1 MNAAK
6 KGDRISDSFSF
17 LWKAEWGVICS
28 QSGARWVIKC
38 LLKIEKS
45 WNPHYTK
52 GDQRRQIELLGY
64 AEGSAVV
71 GQWEF
76 KVFPNFPVFWFPP
89 TVLSCAGA
97 STKKINPSGVNR
109 EWGRRPLIYKK
120 DNGSKGLATWSHL
133 VWKKTVQ
140 HTSAGTK
147 SFSVLV
153 WRATTELTT
162 WEGQQAHNWCQFSHL
177 LAVWSLANY
186 LISPCLRF
194 CFC

>member
-1 MNAAK
+1 MRSSLLTVRGQVGNQM
-6 KGDRISDSFSF
+6 S
-17 LWKAEWGVICS
+17 AEGGEV
-28 QSGARWVIKC
+28 
-38 LLKIEKS
+38 LKSASHK
-45 WNPHYTK
+45 
-52 GDQRRQIELLGY
+52 RRQEKANRTARLRWGLSCI
-64 AEGSAVV
+64 V

-89 TVLSCAGA
+89 AMLSCAGA
-97 STKKINPSGVNR
+97 STKKINPSGVNWETR
-109 EWGRRPLIYKK
+109 KRPLIYKK
-120 DNGSKGLATWSHL
+120 NNGSKGLAAWSQL

-140 HTSAGTK
+140 CTSAGTQ

-162 WEGQQAHNWCQFSHL
+162 WGGKQAHNWCQFSYL

-194 CFC
+194 CFCYMKHLCLPGRAVLKLGIKH